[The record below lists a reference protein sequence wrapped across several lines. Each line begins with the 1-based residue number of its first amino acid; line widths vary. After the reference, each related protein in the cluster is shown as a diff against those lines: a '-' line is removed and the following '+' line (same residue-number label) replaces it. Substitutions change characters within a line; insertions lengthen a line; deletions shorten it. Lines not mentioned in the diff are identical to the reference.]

1 MAGEELPGKDFLWEY
16 NCLYREYDSIF
27 HDVAL
32 ASGLSDSAFAI
43 LYHIMELGDGCLQ
56 KDICDGG

>member
-32 ASGLSDSAFAI
+32 A
-43 LYHIMELGDGCLQ
+43 
-56 KDICDGG
+56 

>member
-32 ASGLSDSAFAI
+32 TAPSPSSTISWNWGTGVYRRISVT
-43 LYHIMELGDGCLQ
+43 GCL
-56 KDICDGG
+56 